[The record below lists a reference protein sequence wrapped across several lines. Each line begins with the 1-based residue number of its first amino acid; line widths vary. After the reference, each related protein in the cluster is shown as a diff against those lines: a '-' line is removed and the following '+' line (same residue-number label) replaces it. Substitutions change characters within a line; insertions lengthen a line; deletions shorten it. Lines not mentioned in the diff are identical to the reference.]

1 MKLVLVACGTAL
13 ATSTVVAKKIEQIA
27 QENGIE
33 CQTIQARA
41 VDVMKKYE
49 ELHPDAIVCT
59 CQLEEEARSRQ
70 VQVVM
75 FGHTHYPYLDEE
87 EDLTVLNPGSLSYP
101 RQPGRKPSYLVMQI
115 DEQGKA
121 HYEHRYLEKS

>member
-59 CQLEEEARSRQ
+59 CQLEEAITIPVINGRA
-70 VQVVM
+70 
-75 FGHTHYPYLDEE
+75 F
-87 EDLTVLNPGSLSYP
+87 LTGINL
-101 RQPGRKPSYLVMQI
+101 QKTIDQLVEI
-115 DEQGKA
+115 LK
-121 HYEHRYLEKS
+121 K

>member
-59 CQLEEEARSRQ
+59 CQLEEAIAIPVINGRA
-70 VQVVM
+70 
-75 FGHTHYPYLDEE
+75 F
-87 EDLTVLNPGSLSYP
+87 LTGINL
-101 RQPGRKPSYLVMQI
+101 QKTIDQLVEI
-115 DEQGKA
+115 LK
-121 HYEHRYLEKS
+121 K